1 MDVQDV
7 MRKDVTDLELSVR
20 TTNILIAEGL
30 NTIGDI
36 IRAGKVRIATFPHF
50 GRRQM
55 QELEEVL
62 TAYKIDLPTGL
73 VKQYPVS
80 FENVDYIVTTIDE
93 GFRYEVS
100 AFGKTP
106 RVVRAAS
113 PQLAIQE
120 FNTPPNEKALRQCE
134 RDGFEVAYSGKMD
147 SRNPFRVGTEFNKHW
162 QIGYDRGVDKKGAE
176 LATVEVEIPP
186 IKELPERVAV
196 EISREELKI
205 LHDYWLDKARV
216 FEVAGNKEE
225 AERAFERSCRMGDLR
240 HSVK

>member
-1 MDVQDV
+1 MNVQDV
-7 MRKDVTDLELSVR
+7 MGKDVTDLELSVR

-80 FENVDYIVTTIDE
+80 FENVDYIVTTIDK

-106 RVVRAAS
+106 RVVRASS
-113 PQLAIQE
+113 PQLAIVE
-120 FNTPPNEKALRQCE
+120 FNKPPSESGLRTSE
-134 RDGFEVAYSGKMD
+134 ESGYIVGYSGKMD
-147 SRNPFRVGTEFNKHW
+147 NKNPFRLGSEHHRRW
-162 QIGYDRGVDKKGAE
+162 QAGYDRGVDEKGAK
-176 LATVEVEIPP
+176 LATVEILPV
-186 IKELPERVAV
+186 KELPERVAV

-225 AERAFERSCRMGDLR
+225 AGRAFERSCRMGDLR

>member
-1 MDVQDV
+1 MNVQDV

-62 TAYKIDLPTGL
+62 TAYQIDLPAGL

-120 FNTPPNEKALRQCE
+120 FNTPPNEKALQQGE
-134 RDGFEVAYSGKMD
+134 SAGFEVGYSGKTNNK
-147 SRNPFRVGTEFNKHW
+147 NPFRLGTEFHKRW
-162 QIGYDRGVDKKGAE
+162 QIGYDRGVDAKGAE
-176 LATVEVEIPP
+176 LATVEILP

-225 AERAFERSCRMGDLR
+225 AGRAFERSCRMGDLR